1 MNTLVRGGVAGA
13 IATGTMSAV
22 IAGAK
27 LGGLV
32 HLPPP
37 KQIAHRAGKKLGF
50 DISKLPEP
58 AFRTLWLGAHL
69 GYGITCGI
77 GYALVV
83 RRFLPGRPEIRGLL
97 FGEALWA
104 IGYLGFLP
112 GLGLYPSP
120 DDDSSSRTAVMIV
133 AHAVYGVTAAITE
146 AELDQSM

>member
-1 MNTLVRGGVAGA
+1 MNTLVRGGVAGV

-22 IAGAK
+22 IAVAK
-27 LGGLV
+27 LAGLV
-32 HLPPP
+32 HLVPP
-37 KQIAHRAGKKLGF
+37 KQIAQRAGKKVGV

-58 AFRTLWLGAHL
+58 VFRALWLSSHL
-69 GYGITCGI
+69 GYGTVCGI
-77 GYALVV
+77 GYTLVV
-83 RRFLPGRPEIRGLL
+83 RRFVPGRPEIRGLL

-112 GLGLYPSP
+112 GLGLYPPP

-133 AHAVYGVTAAITE
+133 AHAVYGVTVAITE

>member
-13 IATGTMSAV
+13 IATGTMSSV
-22 IAGAK
+22 IAVAK

-37 KQIAHRAGKKLGF
+37 KQIAKRAGKKVGV
-50 DISKLPEP
+50 DISNLPEP
-58 AFRTLWLGAHL
+58 AFRTVWLGAHL
-69 GYGITCGI
+69 GYGIACGI
-77 GYALVV
+77 GYTLF
-83 RRFLPGRPEIRGLL
+83 RQFLPGRTVIRGLL

-104 IGYLGFLP
+104 IGYMGFLP

-120 DDDSSSRTAVMIV
+120 DDDSSARTAVMIA
-133 AHAVYGVTAAITE
+133 AHAVYGVTAAIAE